1 MLPENPAR
9 GQADPMTDALRQL
22 VRSPK
27 DSAIAL
33 EVVLA
38 DGTILDTGSG
48 AWKDVAGYDLVSLFV
63 GLAP

>member
-1 MLPENPAR
+1 
-9 GQADPMTDALRQL
+9 MTDALRQL

-48 AWKDVAGYDLVSLFV
+48 AWKDVAGSDLVSLFV